1 MLKVGPYPWAVK
13 QRVMS
18 RVGHLSNLVMH
29 DYLLED
35 LDSSTAHLVLGHLSE
50 QNNHPEIVRLMA
62 SQALGQ
68 RSHRASIA
76 IAEQNHPSDV
86 FQF

>member
-18 RVGHLSNLVMH
+18 RVGHLSNLVMY
-29 DYLLED
+29 DYLLQD
-35 LDSSTAHLVLGHLSE
+35 LDSATAHLVLGHLSE

-62 SQALGQ
+62 SQALEQ
-68 RSHRASIA
+68 RGLGASLA
-76 IAEQNHPSDV
+76 IAAQHRPSDV